1 MPQSVPHPAR
11 VSFARITT
19 RALQDVVDAAL
30 HTTGP
35 AADELLDSRLHAL
48 ADIPRRILAD
58 GGSSR
63 GRAHRIA
70 RRAADVD
77 AGVPLAD
84 EADDDAERAATGAPA
99 RAERRPLSEDQRCAA
114 RIQRHLQAYSITRA
128 AGALNSEP
136 LANARSPVVIA
147 ALREKHPSAEL
158 PQELESDVPALRID
172 AETLKRALERLSAKR
187 GAAGGP
193 SAWTY
198 EHVLSVTKTASD
210 AFDAVLAFVNLILS
224 GKLPRH
230 ASLLDSSLIGLQK
243 QDDGVRPIAVGE
255 VWYRLAGLCA
265 LTACEAAGKALAPLQ
280 MAVGVSGGVDA
291 VVHAIRAA
299 LAEDP
304 QAALLT
310 VDQANAFNSVARPAV
325 FEAVKE
331 RVPELLP
338 MVQWAYGAPT
348 DLHIVGAP
356 AGTPPV
362 QSQTGVRQ
370 GDPLGMLLFSLALQ
384 RPLERTRDAAPD
396 VAVLAL
402 ADDVSLVG
410 RVDALGTAFRTL
422 QGADGAA
429 GIGLRVQQRKCAI
442 TSGPPDDAARL
453 AVELGIEHRPGGVTV
468 CGTPIGTAAYVAEAL
483 SRRATDV
490 VAQVQRLSSLPLPKQ
505 SQLVLLK
512 SSLSLRMA
520 HLQRTTPWAQVEES
534 TRAVEGEIVETF
546 AGILRLPTQADPA
559 GWGRASGREREQL
572 ALPLR
577 HGGFGLRKA
586 TAIEAD
592 AALLSGAAK
601 AQAAMAEG
609 PAACRP
615 FEGASRAPL
624 VEKWH
629 GVFDDVGPGREWD
642 PGDRDLSE
650 DVVRDT
656 LPRLQNIVSREI
668 GDRDGKAFLEACD
681 LSTDAGRH
689 DAARL
694 RSAGCGPA
702 SAWITALPGPHTT
715 LLDAEVVMAGRHR
728 LGVGVPSRL
737 PVPPC
742 FCDAESAG
750 EADHAMVCRK
760 TAGWRTRRHD
770 NMIPVICRA
779 LHCTG
784 NSTSLEPLYAGVI
797 SAQDA
802 QGAAAGQRRGDILTT
817 APSGRILAIDCVVTH
832 PAAASYVKQA
842 ALKCGDAAERAE
854 QRKRLQFKEL
864 DSGAF
869 EFRPFAIESYGRL
882 GKEATRLISEL
893 GDAVEES
900 GRGSKA
906 MFVRNVRQQ
915 LSCALCRGN
924 ARMYHHALGLVTQR
938 VGRGYQ
944 QGCDVLCEDVVDS

>member
-30 HTTGP
+30 HTSGP
-35 AADELLDSRLHAL
+35 AAAQLLDSRLQAL

-84 EADDDAERAATGAPA
+84 EADDDVERAATGAPA
-99 RAERRPLSEDQRCAA
+99 RAERRPLSDDQRCAA
-114 RIQRHLQAYSITRA
+114 RIQRHLQAYSVTRA
-128 AGALNSEP
+128 ARALNSEP
-136 LANARSPVVIA
+136 LADARSPVVIA
-147 ALREKHPSAEL
+147 ALREKHPRAE
-158 PQELESDVPALRID
+158 PPPELESDVPALQID
-172 AETLKRALERLSAKR
+172 TETLKRALERLSAKR

-210 AFDAVLAFVNLILS
+210 AFAAVLAFVNLILS

-243 QDDGVRPIAVGE
+243 PDNGVRPIAVGE

-265 LTACEAAGKALAPLQ
+265 LTACEDAGKALAPLQ

-304 QAALLT
+304 DAALLT

-384 RPLERTRDAAPD
+384 RPLERTRDAAPG

-410 RVDALGTAFRTL
+410 RVDALGIAFRKL
-422 QGADGAA
+422 QGPEGAA

-442 TSGPPDDAARL
+442 TSGPPDDVARL
-453 AVELGIEHRPGGVTV
+453 AVELGVEHRAPGVTV
-468 CGTPIGTAAYVAEAL
+468 CGTPIGTAAYEEEAL
-483 SRRATDV
+483 TRRATDV
-490 VAQVQRLSSLPLPKQ
+490 KAQVQKLAGLPLPLQ
-505 SQLVLLK
+505 SKLVLLQ

-520 HLQRTTPWAQVEES
+520 HLQRTLPFVRVEES
-534 TRAVEGEIVETF
+534 TRTVEDEIMETV
-546 AGILRLPTQADPA
+546 AGIYRLPTQADPA
-559 GWGRASGREREQL
+559 GWGGASGREREQM

-577 HGGFGLRKA
+577 HGGFGLRRV
-586 TAIEAD
+586 TAVEAD

-609 PAACRP
+609 LAACRP

-629 GVFDDVGPGREWD
+629 DVFDDVGPEREWE
-642 PGDRDLSE
+642 PGERDLPAE
-650 DVVRDT
+650 TVRDT
-656 LPRLQNIVSREI
+656 LPRLQSIVSRVI
-668 GDRDGKAFLEACD
+668 GDRAGKAFLEACD
-681 LSTDAGRH
+681 LTADAGLH

-694 RSAGCGPA
+694 RSAANGPA

-715 LLDAEVVMAGRHR
+715 LLDAEVIMAGRHR
-728 LGVGVPSRL
+728 LGVGVPSRV

-750 EADHAMVCRK
+750 EADHAMVCKK

-770 NMIPVICRA
+770 IMIPVICRA
-779 LHCTG
+779 IHCTG
-784 NSTSLEPLYAGVI
+784 NSTSLEPLYAGVLA
-797 SAQDA
+797 SQDA
-802 QGAAAGQRRGDILTT
+802 RGAAAGQRRGDVLTT
-817 APSGRILAIDCVVTH
+817 MPDGRIAAIDCVITH
-832 PAAASYVKQA
+832 PAAATYVRQA
-842 ALKCGDAAERAE
+842 ALKTGYAAEQAE
-854 QRKRLQFKEL
+854 QRKRTQFREI
-864 DSGAF
+864 DSAAF
-869 EFRPFAIESYGRL
+869 EFKPFAIESYGRL
-882 GKEATRLISEL
+882 GKEASRLISEL
-893 GDAVEES
+893 GDAVEAS

-915 LSCALCRGN
+915 LSCALCRGT
-924 ARMYHHALGLVTQR
+924 ARMYHHTLGLVTQR
-938 VGRGYQ
+938 VGRGYRP
-944 QGCDVLCEDVVDS
+944 GCEVPCEDVVDS